1 MYVITNK
8 QAEIKETETRGLHW
22 FGLIDFNMSLY
33 LGLPILATR
42 LCAWWMCVR
51 RFDIYF
57 ISDVPPL
64 GKLPSVSP
72 SSSSGFSNGSEKTVS
87 WTTGDIVSSFLSG
100 GIGELVWEE
109 EPFCGKRKTKRCTFS
124 FLLCTWSEIN
134 RSCLYTLKP
143 HCIVFIFFHNVLMPS
158 TFHTWKYRLGW
169 GGTIGGFFTVSSTG
183 KQIIGFGKLSVNSSL
198 TSQI

>member
-1 MYVITNK
+1 MSHYHLDMLSSSLMYVIPNK
-8 QAEIKETETRGLHW
+8 QAKIKERETRGIHW
-22 FGLIDFNMSLY
+22 FGLIDFNTSLY

-100 GIGELVWEE
+100 GIGELVWRA
-109 EPFCGKRKTKRCTFS
+109 EPFCDKRKTKFVPLVSYLVHDLKWIDHACTLWNHVES
-124 FLLCTWSEIN
+124 FVS
-134 RSCLYTLKP
+134 
-143 HCIVFIFFHNVLMPS
+143 IFFNKV
-158 TFHTWKYRLGW
+158 
-169 GGTIGGFFTVSSTG
+169 
-183 KQIIGFGKLSVNSSL
+183 
-198 TSQI
+198 